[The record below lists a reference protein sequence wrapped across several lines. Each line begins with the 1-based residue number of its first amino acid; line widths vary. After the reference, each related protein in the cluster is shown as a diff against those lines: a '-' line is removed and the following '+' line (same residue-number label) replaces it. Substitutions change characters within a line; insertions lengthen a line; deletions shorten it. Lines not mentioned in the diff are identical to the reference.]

1 MFGGPKTFCSNALLV
16 LGIMFLGGFAA
27 FEVNG
32 LQLDPII
39 PALAAF
45 CIASTALLDRLGH
58 HELE

>member
-1 MFGGPKTFCSNALLV
+1 MFGSPKAFCSNALLV
-16 LGIMFLGGFAA
+16 LGVLFLGGFTA

-32 LQLDPII
+32 LHLDPVI

-45 CIASTALLDRLGH
+45 CIASTALLDRMGR